1 MPLSTESAEKQHQ
14 QLLLHSD
21 YILPIA
27 VILLVGNMAPV
38 NLLRIL
44 GEWASPF
51 ISCYFEYADLSNHW
65 CKASKIYFDGSV
77 NLI

>member
-44 GEWASPF
+44 GE
-51 ISCYFEYADLSNHW
+51 
-65 CKASKIYFDGSV
+65 
-77 NLI
+77 